1 MMLYVAAYLI
11 ALISFAVIDIAW
23 LSSVG
28 AQLYKA
34 TLGDILAT
42 EIRVPPAI
50 VFYLIFP
57 VGLLY
62 FAIDPAIKQGSLSTA
77 VVNGALFGFFTYATY
92 ELTNFATLRNWT
104 LGITVVDIAYGA
116 IVSATV
122 AGLTYKVAPAVARWT
137 GA

>member
-1 MMLYVAAYLI
+1 MMLYLAAYLI
-11 ALISFAVIDIAW
+11 ALISFAVVDIAW

-28 AQLYKA
+28 AQLYRA
-34 TLGDILAT
+34 TLGDILAP
-42 EIRVPPAI
+42 EIRVAPAI

-57 VGLLY
+57 AGLLY
-62 FAIDPAIKQGSLSTA
+62 FAIDPAIKEGSLATA
-77 VVNGALFGFFTYATY
+77 VVNGALFGLFTYATY

-122 AGLTYKVAPAVARWT
+122 AALTYKVAPAVARWA